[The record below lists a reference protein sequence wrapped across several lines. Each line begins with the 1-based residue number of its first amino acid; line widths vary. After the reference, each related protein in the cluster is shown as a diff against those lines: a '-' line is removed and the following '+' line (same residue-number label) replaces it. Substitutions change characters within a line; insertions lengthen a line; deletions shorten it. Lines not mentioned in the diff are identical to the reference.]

1 MFWRLLALRYGFA
14 SHIEK
19 INNGDKMPIRK
30 AELSDARGIAEV
42 HAASWQTAYR
52 GFFPDDFL
60 DNLSADKRETYW
72 QEAIEL
78 GRSGLLV
85 YEKDGAIIGFA
96 SFGESRDEGAV
107 EGETAELYAIY
118 FDPVQWG
125 KGYGAE
131 LGAEVLEAL
140 KAQRFPEVTLWVLKD
155 NQRAIRFYEKL
166 GFVPDG
172 VEKVETWRG
181 EIELTES
188 RYRLWLAD

>member
-14 SHIEK
+14 SRIGK
-19 INNGDKMPIRK
+19 VNNGDKMPIRK

-42 HAASWQTAYR
+42 HVASWQAAYR

-60 DNLSADKRETYW
+60 DNLSADNRETYW

-85 YEKDGAIIGFA
+85 FEKDGAIIGFA
-96 SFGESRDEGAV
+96 SFGESRDEDAV
-107 EGETAELYAIY
+107 EGYTSELFAIY
-118 FDPVQWG
+118 FDPEQWG

-131 LGAEVLEAL
+131 LSAEVVKAL
-140 KAQRFPEVTLWVLKD
+140 NVRRFAELTLWVLKD

-166 GFVPDG
+166 GFAPDG
-172 VEKVETWRG
+172 VEKIETWRG
-181 EIELTES
+181 EIKLTES
-188 RYRLWLAD
+188 RYRLKLVE

>member
-1 MFWRLLALRYGFA
+1 MTVRRA
-14 SHIEK
+14 K
-19 INNGDKMPIRK
+19 PT
-30 AELSDARGIAEV
+30 DARGIAEV
-42 HAASWQTAYR
+42 HVASWQGAYR
-52 GFFPDDFL
+52 GFFPDEFL
-60 DNLSADKRETYW
+60 DNLSADNRETYW

-85 YEKDGAIIGFA
+85 YEKSGAVIGFA

-131 LGAEVLEAL
+131 LGAKVLEAL
-140 KAQRFPEVTLWVLKD
+140 NSQGFAEVTLWVLKD

-166 GFVPDG
+166 GFAPDG

-188 RYRLWLAD
+188 RYRLKLAE